1 MESHP
6 GGKNRNVAK
15 VHPKN
20 EDLFVGTPRVGA
32 QSLARE
38 GSMKSVVFLRIASV
52 LTLIHSV
59 LHTVGGVF
67 GKPAPGPAAA
77 TDAIMRANQFVVFG
91 VTRTYFDF
99 LRGMGLGVTIF
110 LTAEA
115 IVFWQLGTLAKT
127 DAARLRPVMA
137 TFMVAYLVFA
147 ANSFV
152 YFFAAP
158 VIVEILIA
166 ACLGMAIAS
175 AKAKE
180 PAGAGQLAAGRA

>member
-1 MESHP
+1 
-6 GGKNRNVAK
+6 
-15 VHPKN
+15 
-20 EDLFVGTPRVGA
+20 
-32 QSLARE
+32 
-38 GSMKSVVFLRIASV
+38 MKPVLFLRTASV

-67 GKPAPGPAAA
+67 GKPAPGVAAA
-77 TDAIMRANQFVVFG
+77 TDAVMRANQFVVFG

-115 IVFWQLGTLAKT
+115 IVFWQLASLAKT

-137 TFMVAYLVFA
+137 TFMLAYLVFA
-147 ANSFV
+147 ANSYA
-152 YFFAAP
+152 YFFLMP

-166 ACLGMAIAS
+166 ACLGIAIATARS
-175 AKAKE
+175 AV
-180 PAGAGQLAAGRA
+180 PTGASQLAAGRA